1 MRTCKFMA
9 MAWGF
14 ALLLAFGQGIP
25 RGDLAPGQPLAA
37 PTAAAAEPSRHGE
50 TSSRAAPA
58 KDASQERARPAA
70 RPATRKPVRKI
81 VIMTDLEGVAGVRD
95 SEQWCG
101 PDGRYYD
108 AAQRLLTLEVNAAIE
123 GFFAGGATEIVV
135 CDGHGRGALN
145 IELLDSR
152 AQLERGW
159 PTGWPGPSL
168 AGGGFDAVAWVGQ
181 HAKAGT
187 ERAHLAHTQ
196 GWNYVDL
203 SVNGVSI
210 GEFGQFA
217 LCASEL
223 GVRSVFAS
231 GDKAFSEEAKA
242 LVPGIET
249 VWVKRGTTPGRG
261 DELTAEQY
269 GRRNT
274 AAVHLQPEKV
284 RAMIRAGAER
294 AIRRAQTEEFGLIP
308 LKPPF
313 ERVGRFR
320 PNQAGQPLL
329 VSRESHPSSVIA
341 IMNLP
346 FHPAPE
352 QK

>member
-9 MAWGF
+9 AAWGF
-14 ALLLAFGQGIP
+14 ALLLALGQGIP
-25 RGDLAPGQPLAA
+25 RGDRAPGQPLAA
-37 PTAAAAEPSRHGE
+37 PTAAAAEP
-50 TSSRAAPA
+50 
-58 KDASQERARPAA
+58 ARPAN
-70 RPATRKPVRKI
+70 RKPVRKI
-81 VIMTDLEGVAGVRD
+81 YIMTDLEGVAGVRD

-108 AAQRLLTLEVNAAIE
+108 AAQRLLTLNAAIE

-135 CDGHGRGALN
+135 CDGHGRGAVN

-168 AGGGFDAVAWVGQ
+168 ADGGFDAVAWVGQ

-274 AAVHLQPEKV
+274 AAVHLQPEKA

-329 VSRESHPSSVIA
+329 VSKESHPSSVIA
-341 IMNLP
+341 TMNLP

>member
-9 MAWGF
+9 AVLGL
-14 ALLLAFGQGIP
+14 ALLVVCGQGIP
-25 RGDLAPGQPLAA
+25 RGDGGASQPMAVA
-37 PTAAAAEPSRHGE
+37 TVVAAEPTPH
-50 TSSRAAPA
+50 
-58 KDASQERARPAA
+58 ASP
-70 RPATRKPVRKI
+70 KPIKKI
-81 VIMTDLEGVAGVRD
+81 YIMTDMEGVAGVRD
-95 SEQWCG
+95 AEQWCG

-108 AAQRLLTLEVNAAIE
+108 VGRKLLTLEINAAIQ
-123 GFFAGGATEIVV
+123 GFFAGDAAEVV
-135 CDGHGRGALN
+135 VSDGHGAGAVD
-145 IELLDSR
+145 IELLDPR

-159 PTGWPGPSL
+159 PSGWPGPSL
-168 AGGGFDAVAWVGQ
+168 VTGSFDAVAWVGQ

-187 ERAHLAHTQ
+187 QYAHLAHTQ

-210 GEFGQFA
+210 GEFGQLA

-223 GVRSVFAS
+223 GVRSIFAS
-231 GDKAFSEEAKA
+231 GDRAFSEEAQA

-261 DELTAEQY
+261 DELTAPPY

-274 AAVHLQPEKV
+274 AAIQLQPEKA
-284 RAMIRAGAER
+284 RALVRAGAER
-294 AIRRAQTEEFGLIP
+294 AIRRAQTEQFGLIP

-320 PNQAGQPLL
+320 PEKAGQPLL
-329 VSRESHPSSVIA
+329 LAKESHPSSVIA
-341 IMNLP
+341 LMNLP
-346 FHPAPE
+346 FRPAPE
-352 QK
+352 RK

>member
-1 MRTCKFMA
+1 MRTWKFMA
-9 MAWGF
+9 AVCSLVF
-14 ALLLAFGQGIP
+14 LLALGQGVP
-25 RGDLAPGQPLAA
+25 QDDFAPAQPPATA
-37 PTAAAAEPSRHGE
+37 TAAAAQP
-50 TSSRAAPA
+50 
-58 KDASQERARPAA
+58 ARPAKQKA
-70 RPATRKPVRKI
+70 VKRVY
-81 VIMTDLEGVAGVRD
+81 IMTDLEGVAGVRD

-108 AAQRLLTLEVNAAIE
+108 AGQRLLTLEVNAAIE

-135 CDGHGRGALN
+135 ADGHGRGAVN
-145 IELLDSR
+145 FELLDPR

-159 PTGWPGPSL
+159 PGGWPGPSL
-168 AGGGFDAVAWVGQ
+168 AAGGVDAVAWVGQ

-187 ERAHLAHTQ
+187 EHAHLAHTQ

-203 SVNGVSI
+203 SINGVSI
-210 GEFGQFA
+210 GEFGQLA

-223 GVRSVFAS
+223 GARSIFAS
-231 GDKAFSEEAKA
+231 GDNAFSEEAKA

-274 AAVHLQPEKV
+274 AAVHLHPEKV
-284 RAMIRAGAER
+284 RALIRAGAER
-294 AIRRAQTEEFGLIP
+294 AIRRAQNEEFGLIP

-320 PNQAGQPLL
+320 PSQAGQPLL
-329 VSRESHPSSVIA
+329 VSRQSHPTSVIA
-341 IMNLP
+341 AMNLP
-346 FHPAPE
+346 FTPAPE
-352 QK
+352 RK